1 MPKVKKGQ
9 PRIKGPVEHDE
20 DDDMPP
26 HPVRAAKMP
35 YSVLWF
41 REKFATYALGT
52 IVCCAAMVAAAA
64 WMGGSLGQFGKRW
77 ENGLTV
83 IMRSA
88 GLAVKDVRVVG
99 LDPVVEERALKV
111 AAVRVGESMMSADP
125 YAIKARVETLEAVDK
140 VKVLRMWPDQIT
152 IVADPRQPIALWENN
167 GEWRVID
174 QRGRTFAEV
183 DPKDFVQLPHIK
195 GPDAA
200 EAAAGL
206 LTLMADYPDLSIRM
220 SSATRISGRR
230 WDVKFRGGADVALP
244 EDARLKEALAD
255 LNLLQARNRLLDLP
269 VTHID
274 ARHPERFALRPT
286 PGAPSD
292 PLTGGA

>member
-1 MPKVKKGQ
+1 MAKSKKGQ
-9 PRIKGPVEHDE
+9 PRIKTPVVDDDE
-20 DDDMPP
+20 DDMPAGP
-26 HPVRAAKMP
+26 ARGEKMP
-35 YSVLWF
+35 YSVAWF
-41 REKFATYALGT
+41 REKTATYALGT
-52 IVCCAAMVAAAA
+52 IVCCAAMVTAAA
-64 WMGGSLGQFGKRW
+64 WMGGSLGAFGQRMD
-77 ENGLTV
+77 NGFTV

-88 GLAVKDVRVVG
+88 GLAVKDVRVLG
-99 LDPVVEERALKV
+99 LDPVVQERALKL
-111 AAVRVGESMMSADP
+111 AAVRVGESMLSADP
-125 YAIKARVETLEAVDK
+125 YAIKKRVETLEAVDK

-152 IVADPRQPIALWENN
+152 IVADPRQPIALWENK

-195 GPDAA
+195 GPEAA
-200 EAAAGL
+200 SAAAGL

-220 SSATRISGRR
+220 SSATRVGGRR
-230 WDVKFRGGADVALP
+230 WDVSFRGGADVALP
-244 EDARLKEALAD
+244 EDDRLKEALGA

-274 ARHPERFALRPT
+274 ARHPERFALRPM